1 MTHPGVPVSPGF
13 PGLEGPAQQAIRMAQ
28 DRLGVL
34 TRARFPLPVKTLSE
48 DEKAEALKSAKDDIC
63 LLCGGLHA
71 APNTPAC
78 PRLATFECNPDGRIT
93 KGTFWPDGI
102 SDYAVDLDKD
112 YNIIGVHWETH
123 HGYDA
128 SRIVFAADLAEED
141 DGEGEA
147 AVSGATG

>member
-34 TRARFPLPVKTLSE
+34 TRARFPLPVKTLTE

-63 LLCGGLHA
+63 LLCGGLHP

-93 KGTFWPDGI
+93 KGSFWPDGMED
-102 SDYAVDLDKD
+102 SAVDLDAEG
-112 YNIIGVHWETH
+112 NVIGVHHEQH
-123 HGYDA
+123 RGYDT

-141 DGEGEA
+141 DTEGA
-147 AVSGATG
+147 DTGTGN

>member
-34 TRARFPLPVKTLSE
+34 TRSRFPLPVKTLSE

-78 PRLATFECNPDGRIT
+78 PRVAAFELNGDGRLV
-93 KGTFWPDGI
+93 KGSFWPDA
-102 SDYAVDLDKD
+102 SDSAVDIDKD
-112 YNIIGVHWETH
+112 GEIIGVHHEIHRGW
-123 HGYDA
+123 DV
-128 SRIVFAADLAEED
+128 SCVVMAADLAEQEEEA
-141 DGEGEA
+141 DGA
-147 AVSGATG
+147 HS

>member
-1 MTHPGVPVSPGF
+1 MTYPGVPTSPGF
-13 PGLEGPAQQAIRMAQ
+13 PALDPVAQQAIRMAQ
-28 DRLGVL
+28 DRLGVM
-34 TRARFPLPVKTLSE
+34 TRGRFPLPVKQLSDEEKE
-48 DEKAEALKSAKDDIC
+48 DALKSAKDDIC
-63 LLCGGLHA
+63 ILCGGLHP

-141 DGEGEA
+141 DEA
-147 AVSGATG
+147 GADTGTGN